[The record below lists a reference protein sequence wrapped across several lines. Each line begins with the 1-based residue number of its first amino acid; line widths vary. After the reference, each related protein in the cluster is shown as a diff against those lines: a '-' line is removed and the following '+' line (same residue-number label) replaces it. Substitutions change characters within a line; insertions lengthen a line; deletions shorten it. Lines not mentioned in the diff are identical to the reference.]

1 MSQQPYSP
9 LPANALS
16 CLPDHVQ
23 QSIRTLQQKLSR
35 TTLQREWAFKEMIH
49 LEGAVEDL
57 MVELENSVA
66 LGNRAARRIRKLES
80 DREELEDRVKEL
92 EELL

>member
-1 MSQQPYSP
+1 
-9 LPANALS
+9 
-16 CLPDHVQ
+16 
-23 QSIRTLQQKLSR
+23 
-35 TTLQREWAFKEMIH
+35 MIH
-49 LEGAVEDL
+49 LEVAVEDL